1 MKKLKVIVSIICF
14 FFYITAFL
22 HAVDFKTQTDV
33 DNPANWAALNADT
46 AGIFYGDFF
55 LSTSVALQSGGKLST
70 NNSNIIR
77 TLTANKNNNFFSLP
91 ENSLNTSLTID
102 GLVLKG
108 GTYKGSSFRGG
119 AAICVPGENF
129 TLNGNASFIQNTA
142 SEGSGGAV
150 FLSSGTLTFTDNV
163 IFKENVALSGV
174 GGAIYC
180 SSGSVVFNSYVVA
193 ESNEASLGGAV
204 YSNDVSLNDGGYF
217 VNNKASRLGGAIFLN
232 GGSISTFKAVT
243 KDMSFSGNTMQN
255 ELGAYIRN
263 DIYIQGGNTL
273 IFDAAVSR
281 TITLDGGILCDNS
294 DSIVNKTGKGTLVF
308 NGDFDLRTFNVYE
321 GVMNFGDGSTF
332 YAREVY
338 FATGVFINMRTQS
351 SNELKFFNLTSSASI
366 CYDINLENKFS
377 DKIIIEN
384 RAQMD
389 GSKIKA
395 VFSGV
400 YSGSV
405 TYNIIVATSVG
416 GSGGSGSISFDN
428 TNSEGCF
435 MTRVHSAIDY
445 GVSGN
450 PNLWHEVNLT
460 LQVDQL
466 SSVDGLSDNERSV
479 AFALDSDYGDAVGD
493 LFFII
498 DTIDKIDPHYKDNIV
513 NIKAALNDLSGYV
526 YANAIT
532 VPALN
537 AVRNNILSRLERNY
551 FSNDGA
557 LSKRNIWGHWYSANN
572 LCKGDNNSQDDFK
585 SYQKGFQVG
594 FDTLKEDAHVFG
606 ITVGSVD
613 SNSSQN
619 DDKVDINGYNVGCY
633 GSYFF
638 DNNLETRVLLI
649 GGRDKYTSK
658 RNVKFLKRKTGAEF
672 AGYNVNAAAELAYN
686 HYYNNTLCIKPF
698 VSLFY
703 SYVHTDDFIEKG
715 ANAADLNVFS
725 NSYNMAETLFGLRV
739 NNGIESKFKW
749 QAELKAY
756 LFLYGRTGDVKAKLK
771 NGLQEMN
778 IKGLENDLF
787 NVIFG
792 LGIIYDI
799 TKYLGV
805 YANLNSIVSDLDI
818 KRGFYCNVGANF
830 KFNILQKDFYE
841 KKISN

>member
-129 TLNGNASFIQNTA
+129 TLNGNVSFIQNTA

-332 YAREVY
+332 YARDVY

-428 TNSEGCF
+428 TNSEGRF

-466 SSVDGLSDNERSV
+466 SSVDGLSDTVYQIMNV
-479 AFALDSDYGDAVGD
+479 A
-493 LFFII
+493 
-498 DTIDKIDPHYKDNIV
+498 
-513 NIKAALNDLSGYV
+513 
-526 YANAIT
+526 
-532 VPALN
+532 
-537 AVRNNILSRLERNY
+537 
-551 FSNDGA
+551 
-557 LSKRNIWGHWYSANN
+557 
-572 LCKGDNNSQDDFK
+572 
-585 SYQKGFQVG
+585 
-594 FDTLKEDAHVFG
+594 
-606 ITVGSVD
+606 
-613 SNSSQN
+613 
-619 DDKVDINGYNVGCY
+619 
-633 GSYFF
+633 
-638 DNNLETRVLLI
+638 
-649 GGRDKYTSK
+649 
-658 RNVKFLKRKTGAEF
+658 
-672 AGYNVNAAAELAYN
+672 
-686 HYYNNTLCIKPF
+686 
-698 VSLFY
+698 
-703 SYVHTDDFIEKG
+703 
-715 ANAADLNVFS
+715 
-725 NSYNMAETLFGLRV
+725 
-739 NNGIESKFKW
+739 
-749 QAELKAY
+749 
-756 LFLYGRTGDVKAKLK
+756 
-771 NGLQEMN
+771 
-778 IKGLENDLF
+778 
-787 NVIFG
+787 
-792 LGIIYDI
+792 
-799 TKYLGV
+799 
-805 YANLNSIVSDLDI
+805 
-818 KRGFYCNVGANF
+818 
-830 KFNILQKDFYE
+830 
-841 KKISN
+841 

>member
-55 LSTSVALQSGGKLST
+55 LSTSVALQSGVKLST

-129 TLNGNASFIQNTA
+129 TLKGNASFIQNTA
-142 SEGSGGAV
+142 SEGS
-150 FLSSGTLTFTDNV
+150 
-163 IFKENVALSGV
+163 

-263 DIYIQGGNTL
+263 DIYIQGGNIL

-428 TNSEGCF
+428 TNSEGRF

-498 DTIDKIDPHYKDNIV
+498 DTIDKIIRT
-513 NIKAALNDLSGYV
+513 IR
-526 YANAIT
+526 I
-532 VPALN
+532 
-537 AVRNNILSRLERNY
+537 IL
-551 FSNDGA
+551 
-557 LSKRNIWGHWYSANN
+557 
-572 LCKGDNNSQDDFK
+572 
-585 SYQKGFQVG
+585 
-594 FDTLKEDAHVFG
+594 
-606 ITVGSVD
+606 
-613 SNSSQN
+613 
-619 DDKVDINGYNVGCY
+619 
-633 GSYFF
+633 
-638 DNNLETRVLLI
+638 
-649 GGRDKYTSK
+649 
-658 RNVKFLKRKTGAEF
+658 
-672 AGYNVNAAAELAYN
+672 
-686 HYYNNTLCIKPF
+686 
-698 VSLFY
+698 
-703 SYVHTDDFIEKG
+703 
-715 ANAADLNVFS
+715 
-725 NSYNMAETLFGLRV
+725 
-739 NNGIESKFKW
+739 
-749 QAELKAY
+749 
-756 LFLYGRTGDVKAKLK
+756 
-771 NGLQEMN
+771 
-778 IKGLENDLF
+778 
-787 NVIFG
+787 
-792 LGIIYDI
+792 
-799 TKYLGV
+799 
-805 YANLNSIVSDLDI
+805 
-818 KRGFYCNVGANF
+818 
-830 KFNILQKDFYE
+830 
-841 KKISN
+841 

>member
-1 MKKLKVIVSIICF
+1 
-14 FFYITAFL
+14 
-22 HAVDFKTQTDV
+22 
-33 DNPANWAALNADT
+33 
-46 AGIFYGDFF
+46 
-55 LSTSVALQSGGKLST
+55 
-70 NNSNIIR
+70 
-77 TLTANKNNNFFSLP
+77 
-91 ENSLNTSLTID
+91 
-102 GLVLKG
+102 
-108 GTYKGSSFRGG
+108 
-119 AAICVPGENF
+119 
-129 TLNGNASFIQNTA
+129 
-142 SEGSGGAV
+142 
-150 FLSSGTLTFTDNV
+150 
-163 IFKENVALSGV
+163 
-174 GGAIYC
+174 
-180 SSGSVVFNSYVVA
+180 
-193 ESNEASLGGAV
+193 
-204 YSNDVSLNDGGYF
+204 
-217 VNNKASRLGGAIFLN
+217 
-232 GGSISTFKAVT
+232 
-243 KDMSFSGNTMQN
+243 MQN
-255 ELGAYIRN
+255 SIRN
-263 DIYIQGGNTL
+263 DIYIQGGNSL

-281 TITLDGGILCDNS
+281 TITLDGGISCDNS
-294 DSIVNKTGKGTLVF
+294 TNSIVNKTGKGTLVF
-308 NGDFDLRTFNVYE
+308 NGDFSLKAFNVYE
-321 GVMNFGDGSTF
+321 GVMNFGEGSTF
-332 YAREVY
+332 YGMDVY

-351 SNELKFFNLTSSASI
+351 SNELRFYNLISSASI

-377 DKIIIEN
+377 DKIIFEN
-384 RAQMD
+384 IAQMG

-400 YSGSV
+400 HSGSV
-405 TYNIIVATSVG
+405 TYNIIVTTNIS
-416 GSGGSGSISFDN
+416 GSGKGAIIFDN
-428 TNSEGCF
+428 TNSEGSS
-435 MTRVHSAIDY
+435 MTRVHSDIDY
-445 GVSGN
+445 GDGDES
-450 PNLWHEVNLT
+450 LWHEVNLT

-466 SSVDGLSDNERSV
+466 SSIDGLSKNERSV
-479 AFALDSDYGDAVGD
+479 AFALDSDYGGAGVV

-498 DTIDKIDPHYKDNIV
+498 DTIDKMNPHYKDNIV
-513 NIKAALNDLSGYV
+513 NIKAALNDLSGCV

-532 VPALN
+532 VPSLN
-537 AVRNNILSRLERNY
+537 AIRNNILSRLERSY
-551 FSNDGA
+551 FSNDDA

-572 LCKGDNNSQDDFK
+572 LCKDDNNSQGDFK
-585 SYQKGFQVG
+585 SSQKGFQAG

-638 DNNLETRVLLI
+638 DNNLETKILLI

-658 RNVKFLKRKTGAEF
+658 RNVKYLKRKTGAEF

-686 HYYNNTLCIKPF
+686 HYYNNTLCVKPF
-698 VSLFY
+698 VNLFY
-703 SYVHTDDFIEKG
+703 SYVHIDDFIEKG

-756 LFLYGRTGDVKAKLK
+756 LFLYGRTGNVKAKLK

-778 IKGLENDLF
+778 IKSLENDLF

-805 YANLNSIVSDLDI
+805 YANLNTIVPDLDI

-841 KKISN
+841 KTTYIKDKQLNN